1 MVCKKSVKVFD
12 FIFVILYF
20 GSDHIM
26 INLLL
31 TIIASIVLLF
41 GLISMVTP
49 IPGGTIMIA
58 GSLTTLICVSPRA
71 QSYIRAMRTRINWFN
86 KAVFWLEEKV
96 GTRISFMGEALEK
109 TRPDITE
116 DNMNDD
122 DISKKQ
128 PL

>member
-1 MVCKKSVKVFD
+1 VVCKKPVNVFD

-20 GSDHIM
+20 GSGHIM

-31 TIIASIVLLF
+31 TI
-41 GLISMVTP
+41 
-49 IPGGTIMIA
+49 IA